1 MGAQDEDAPR
11 FLRIQVRVHADRD
24 AALFRELVAIRP
36 RLRAQRLVA
45 LAERG
50 LLVTP
55 HADTRRP
62 SVVSS
67 RSTGSEAQDFASD
80 QRRENSS
87 AVPGV
92 TAPPAS
98 TEPSNAGILAVL
110 ANAIDTNDL

>member
-11 FLRIQVRVHADRD
+11 FLRIQVRVHSDRD
-24 AALFRELVAIRP
+24 AALFQELLAIRP

-62 SVVSS
+62 SVVST
-67 RSTGSEAQDFASD
+67 RSTGSEAQDLASD
-80 QRRENSS
+80 PRRENSS
-87 AVPGV
+87 TGPSV
-92 TAPPAS
+92 TAPPAP
-98 TEPSNAGILAVL
+98 TESSSAGIFAVL